1 MVEHLSR
8 IETLW
13 SVVRTAHGDEKD
25 AALAAREQ
33 LFERYNGA
41 IRRYLLAALRNEDA
55 ADEVF
60 QEFSLRFVRGDF
72 GNVDPSKG
80 RFRSFL
86 KTVVYHL
93 LVDHQRKKKR
103 GRREQA
109 FADEPETDNVEPTP
123 ADDEAFIANW
133 RDGLLDRV
141 WSGLHQ
147 EEEASGKPHHTL
159 LQLRVTNTDLGSTE
173 LAAALSDKLGREIKP
188 GNTRVMLH
196 RARDR
201 FGELLLAE
209 VADTL
214 DAATPEAFEEELIDL
229 NLFHYCKHL
238 LRKEP

>member
-13 SVVRTAHGDEKD
+13 SVVRTAHGEEVD
-25 AALAAREQ
+25 AAMQAREH

-41 IRRYLLAALRNEDA
+41 VRRYLLAALRNEDA

-93 LVDHQRKKKR
+93 LVDYQRRKKR
-103 GRREQA
+103 GQREQA
-109 FADEPETDNVEPTP
+109 FAHEPETDEVQQSS
-123 ADDEAFIANW
+123 ADDEAFISNW
-133 RDGLLDRV
+133 RDGLLERV
-141 WSGLHQ
+141 WSGLQ
-147 EEEASGKPHHTL
+147 LSEESSGKPHHTV
-159 LQLRVTNTDLGSTE
+159 LQVRVANAELSSTE
-173 LAAALSDKLGREIKP
+173 LAEVLSEKLGREVNS
-188 GNTRVMLH
+188 GHTRVLLH

-201 FGELLLAE
+201 FAELMLAE
-209 VADTL
+209 VAETL
-214 DAATPEAFEEELIDL
+214 EQATPEALEEELIDL

-238 LRKEP
+238 LRKE

>member
-13 SVVRTAHGDEKD
+13 SVVRTAHGEEID
-25 AALAAREQ
+25 AAMAAREQ

-41 IRRYLLAALRNEDA
+41 VRRYLLAALRNEDA

-93 LVDHQRKKKR
+93 LIDHQRKKKR
-103 GRREQA
+103 GKREQA
-109 FADEPETDNVEPTP
+109 FAHEPEVETDDALP
-123 ADDEAFIANW
+123 ADDEAFISNW
-133 RDGLLDRV
+133 RDGLLERV
-141 WSGLHQ
+141 WNALRL

-159 LQLRVTNTDLGSTE
+159 LQLRVENAELGSTE
-173 LAAALSDKLGREIKP
+173 LASVLSEKLGREVKP

-201 FGELLLAE
+201 FGELLLGE
-209 VADTL
+209 VAETL
-214 DAATPEAFEEELIDL
+214 DSATPEALEEELIDL

-238 LRKEP
+238 LRKE

>member
-13 SVVRTAHGDEKD
+13 SVVRTAHGDAED
-25 AALAAREQ
+25 SAMRAREQ

-41 IRRYLLAALRNEDA
+41 VRRDLLAALRNEDS

-103 GRREQA
+103 NKREQA
-109 FADEPETDNVEPTP
+109 FAHEPEVDSPEPTP
-123 ADDEAFIANW
+123 ADDEAFVANW
-133 RDGLLDRV
+133 RDGLLERV
-141 WSGLHQ
+141 WNALQ
-147 EEEASGKPHHTL
+147 LDEESSGKPHHTL
-159 LQLRVTNTDLGSTE
+159 LQLKVGNPEMRSDE
-173 LAAALSDKLGREIKP
+173 LAEALSNKLGREIKS

-209 VADTL
+209 VAETL
-214 DAATPEAFEEELIDL
+214 DSATPEALEEELIDL

-238 LRKEP
+238 LQK